1 MNVRELV
8 TILKFKTDAQSMKS
22 AENAINKIKS
32 MMAKIKPANLK
43 VNTGNLGTAQ
53 RSVSSLANTVTR
65 LNGRSINIKTNT
77 SALTNAT
84 SKVRAL
90 SSQVQKASKTITVN
104 AKANVG
110 NATKQINSLSQRVK
124 SANKTVTVKA
134 KADTT
139 TATKRLQA
147 LGQQVAKASKTVTVK
162 ANTNALSTATKRVQ
176 TLQGAVTRL
185 NGRSVNIRTNTTGL
199 NNVQKKMDNI
209 QKKLAI
215 LNKAKVRAIKIGAD
229 TSGIDKAIRKLKE
242 LDRMQTR
249 TTQNYFRTKAQNV
262 PKQPKAQKTPS
273 ATGGMNVIGGL
284 KGAFMA
290 LGGFAIISEIK
301 QTADAMMSLS
311 SRIKLVTK
319 DDAERLRVESA
330 LYNMSIRNRASL
342 EDLGDLYYKTASSAK
357 QFGATQEDVLKL
369 TDIVSKSLIVGG
381 ADTAQ
386 QKSTILQLSQA
397 LSSGVLQGDELRSL
411 RENAPRLMQE
421 IAKNLGTTMAG
432 LKEMGAKGELTTER
446 LMGAIL
452 ASGGAIEGE
461 FKRMTPTIGQA
472 ITVLGNKWSKFILD
486 IQNNTGVFG
495 QIAGFILD
503 AVDLIGQ
510 GIDWAKEEFKTLE
523 PDFQDFFGNLKELW
537 AEMQPLLDNLGT
549 IFRNWIIPALKM
561 FLRVSIATFGM
572 VADLLKPIV
581 DFLDKI
587 ASLIAT
593 ISGGL
598 PGIIKGFDNLIGKAE
613 SGALEKYKQITAEY
627 NQNNTVV
634 VESRADAGRALR
646 EANNNGFFELT
657 PDG

>member
-32 MMAKIKPANLK
+32 MMAKIKPATLR

-53 RSVSSLANTVTR
+53 KSVSSLANTVTR

-147 LGQQVAKASKTVTVK
+147 LGQQVAKANRTVTVK
-162 ANTNALSTATKRVQ
+162 ANTNALATATKRVQ

-199 NNVQKKMDNI
+199 NNVQKKVDNI

-215 LNKAKVRAIKIGAD
+215 LNKAKVHAIKIGAD

-249 TTQNYFRTKAQNV
+249 TTQNYFRTKAQNI
-262 PKQPKAQKTPS
+262 PTKQPKAQKTPS

-319 DDAERLRVESA
+319 DDAERLQVESR
-330 LYNMSIRNRASL
+330 LYQMSVKNRASL

-357 QFGATQEDVLKL
+357 QFGASQEDVLKL

-421 IAKNLGTTMAG
+421 IAKNMGTTMAG
-432 LKEMGAKGELTTER
+432 LKEMGANGELTTER
-446 LMGAIL
+446 LMQAIL
-452 ASGGAIEGE
+452 QSGGAIEGE
-461 FKRMTPTIGQA
+461 FARMTPTIGQA
-472 ITVLGNKWSKFILD
+472 LTVLGNKWSKFILD

-510 GIDWAKEEFKTLE
+510 GIDWVQKEFGTATPEMMGMIEDFKA
-523 PDFQDFFGNLKELW
+523 LW
-537 AEMQPLLDNLGT
+537 QSLQPLIQAVGT
-549 IFRNWIIPALKM
+549 IFMNWIVPALKI
-561 FLRVSIATFGM
+561 FGRVAASVLGMAAT
-572 VADLLKPIV
+572 LLQPIV
-581 DFLDKI
+581 DLLGKI
-587 ASLIAT
+587 ANIIAT

-598 PGIIKGFDNLIGKAE
+598 PGILKGMDSMIAKAE
-613 SGALEKYKQITAEY
+613 SGAIEKYKSLKIE
-627 NQNNTVV
+627 QNNNVV
-634 VESRADAGRALR
+634 VDSGKEAGDYVAESTPRLADVI
-646 EANNNGFFELT
+646 
-657 PDG
+657 D